1 MYAFL
6 CLLIVLLVLYVVADQ
21 TKKESFVGEVPLFTK
36 SEVTIPASMKEPA
49 VTELPVSEELE
60 VEGTVLPG
68 ALPVGPYQ
76 QLFRNAPYVYQEPS
90 LVRTNRARILELL
103 ERVKGFLAFQAQEI
117 EDRSDPAI
125 QLPLQTARGDFKRL
139 ESEANVLQRNPGLQ
153 PQMTELDVA
162 QIDDNLAYLQRE
174 VELIGSN
181 RPFQS
186 PVHDLDLEGFVGSQK
201 QSLTKEFKEGFVNN
215 QTQQQATPDELKT
228 FSQKLQAEILRLS
241 ASGTTDPIVHARVGN
256 LTKMKS
262 DVDEIVSNVNNGNM
276 LQSEIPIMS
285 SSIDQALKVMGKPT
299 QPLPQILK
307 AYDLP
312 APLASLLPTGV
323 ANDPESKRQI
333 GGLISKY
340 ANDFFQGASTELTF
354 KVNYVSPRE
363 VKLAEAQGSGLDSYY
378 EDDES
383 TITKTGFP
391 SKRDLDSV
399 AIDESLTGM
408 DAPDAITD
416 PYAMD
421 ARAEGRTPAAAE
433 RGPSHFD
440 WRRRAY
446 DIVDQIKKRGMN
458 PKDFGADLKGL
469 DKPSSSFSW
478 KGFTQM
484 VCTRLQATDS
494 FKMDEMCGCPPKS
507 WKGWNA

>member
-6 CLLIVLLVLYVVADQ
+6 CLLIVLLVLYVIADQ

-125 QLPLQTARGDFKRL
+125 QLPLQTVRGDFKRL
-139 ESEANVLQRNPGLQ
+139 ESEANVLQRNPGIQ

-174 VELIGSN
+174 VELIGAN

-186 PVHDLDLEGFVGSQK
+186 PVHDLDLEGFTGSQK
-201 QSLTKEFKEGFVNN
+201 ESLTKEFKEGFQS
-215 QTQQQATPDELKT
+215 QTATPNELKT

-262 DVDEIVSNVNNGNM
+262 DVDEIVTNVNSGAM
-276 LQSEIPIMS
+276 LQTEIPIES
-285 SSIDQALKVMGKPT
+285 SSIDQALKVMGKPS
-299 QPLPQILK
+299 QALPQILK

-323 ANDPESKRQI
+323 ANDPESRRDI
-333 GGLISKY
+333 GNLISKY
-340 ANDFFQGASTELTF
+340 ANDFFQGASTELSF

-363 VKLAEAQGSGLDSYY
+363 VQMAEAQDSGLNSYY
-378 EDDES
+378 NEDES

-391 SKRDLDSV
+391 SKRDLHSV
-399 AIDESLTGM
+399 AVDDSLTAM
-408 DAPDAITD
+408 AAPDAITD

-421 ARAEGRTPAAAE
+421 VRAEGRTPMTAE
-433 RGPSHFD
+433 KGPSHFD

-446 DIVDQIKKRGMN
+446 DIVDQIKKRGMK
-458 PKDFGADLKGL
+458 PSDFGADLKGL
-469 DKPSSSFSW
+469 AKPSASFSW

-484 VCTRLQATDS
+484 ICTRLQATDS
-494 FKMDEMCGCPPKS
+494 YAMDEMCGCPPRS

>member
-90 LVRTNRARILELL
+90 LVTTNRARILELL

-139 ESEANVLQRNPGLQ
+139 ESEANVLQRNPGIQ

-174 VELIGSN
+174 VELIGAN

-186 PVHDLDLEGFVGSQK
+186 PVHDLDLEGFTGSQK
-201 QSLTKEFKEGFVNN
+201 QSSTKQFKEGFENN
-215 QTQQQATPDELKT
+215 QTQQQASPDELKT

-241 ASGTTDPIVHARVGN
+241 ASGTTDPVVHARVGN

-262 DVDEIVSNVNNGNM
+262 DVDEIISNVNNGNM
-276 LQSEIPIMS
+276 LQSEIPIMKS
-285 SSIDQALKVMGKPT
+285 AIEKALPILGKVT

-363 VKLAEAQGSGLDSYY
+363 AKMAEAQDSGLDSYY

-399 AIDESLTGM
+399 AIDDSLTAM

-421 ARAEGRTPAAAE
+421 VRAEGRTPAAAE
-433 RGPSHFD
+433 KGVSHYD
-440 WRRRAY
+440 WRKRAY
-446 DIVDQIKKRGMN
+446 EIVDQIKKRGMK
-458 PKDFGADLKGL
+458 PSDFGADLNGL
-469 DKPSSSFSW
+469 GKPSANFSW
-478 KGFTQM
+478 KGFTKM

-494 FKMDEMCGCPPKS
+494 FKMDEMCGCPPAS